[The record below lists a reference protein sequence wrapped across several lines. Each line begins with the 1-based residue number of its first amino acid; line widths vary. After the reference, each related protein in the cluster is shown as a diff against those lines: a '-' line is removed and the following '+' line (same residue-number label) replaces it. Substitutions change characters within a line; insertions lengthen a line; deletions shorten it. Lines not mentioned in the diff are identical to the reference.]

1 MATLPTR
8 AWTTADDDDSVQ
20 RYVLVSEAV
29 LNQLKALRTAPPAA
43 DGPGLRTRVAAF
55 QQLLN
60 RSENV
65 SFWNLDLLTDAQAA
79 QELVMDLTQERD
91 EAMDGEAR
99 LQQKLADAERVI
111 NRLSLLEDPAAERAY
126 LAEKIADPD
135 KFDGSRD
142 QLESFKIQLLL
153 KTSGNPI
160 HFPTVQHKLRYAF
173 QLLTGKA
180 QRAMRIHLRRT
191 TDANGEE
198 SCEVLF
204 SSLAAFTTALDHHFG
219 DPNEKRTP
227 ALAPDKP
234 RQANRESGTYDSDFQ
249 ELTDILRREDTAG
262 RRAHQRILNN
272 EIQGAPA
279 VAPAPRE
286 ETFEEFVDRLTELDC
301 RLRALAAHRK
311 PSQTGSQPPRV
322 STSVTTPSHTPD
334 PRAGSDTAVGPTGR
348 SASRRKLTTAERARR
363 QAQSLCMYCG
373 SMGHFAAECPA
384 CPSNRRPAPSVPFV
398 FANP

>member
-1 MATLPTR
+1 MAAQPPR
-8 AWTTADDDDSVQ
+8 AWTTADGDDSVQ
-20 RYVLVSEAV
+20 RYVLISEAV
-29 LNQLKALRTAPPAA
+29 LNQLKALRTAPPAV
-43 DGPGLRTRVAAF
+43 DGPGLRSRIAAF

-60 RSENV
+60 RSENL
-65 SFWNLDLLTDAQAA
+65 SCWNPDLLTDAKAA
-79 QELVMDLTQERD
+79 QELAMDLTQERD

-111 NRLSLLEDPAAERAY
+111 NRLSFLKDPAAERAH

-142 QLESFKIQLLL
+142 KLESFKIQLLL

-180 QRAMRIHLRRT
+180 QRAMRIHLRKT
-191 TDANGEE
+191 TDPNGEE

-204 SSLAAFTTALDHHFG
+204 NSLAAFTSALDRHFG
-219 DPNEKRTP
+219 DPNEKRTA

-249 ELTDILRREDTAG
+249 ELTGVLGCEDTTG
-262 RRAHQRILNN
+262 RHTHQRSFNN

-286 ETFEEFVDRLTELDC
+286 ETFEEFVDRLNELDC

-311 PSQTGSQPPRV
+311 PFQPGSQPPRE
-322 STSVTTPSHTPD
+322 STLVTTPSHPPP
-334 PRAGSDTAVGPTGR
+334 PRADSDSAVGPMDR
-348 SASRRKLTTAERARR
+348 SASRRKLTTVERARR

-373 SMGHFAAECPA
+373 NTGHFAAGCPF
-384 CPSNRRPAPSVPFV
+384 CPSNRRPVPSVSSV
-398 FANP
+398 SANP